1 MDNRGAIKRV
11 FPGNNTSQGFYS
23 FYHNILPDDA
33 TRLLIIKGGPGVG
46 KSTLMKKLGEAMID
60 MGYDTEYHHC
70 SSDNNSLDGV
80 VFPQIGVALI
90 DGTSP
95 HIVDPKHP
103 GAVDEIVHLG
113 EYWHEEGVRQYKAE
127 IMETT
132 RQVKTC
138 FQRAYRFL
146 KAAQVVYDDWE
157 AVVREGMDFGR
168 ANQLADDLV
177 RELFG
182 STRVASQI
190 GSVRRLFASAI
201 TPDGMMNY
209 LYSILGR
216 CQKKY
221 VIEGEPGSGKSVL
234 LEKVATAARERNHR
248 VELYHCPLNPA
259 KIEHVVIPSLS
270 TALTK
275 SIEPHTYTPSPGDT
289 IIDMNQCLSPDFL
302 KEYDERVGPN
312 TELFD
317 RLFARAIDFIR
328 QAKRAHDQMERYYI
342 ANMDFA
348 RIERLREQLLERVLR
363 YAREVELKAVDS

>member
-23 FYHNILPDDA
+23 FYDHILPEDA
-33 TRLLIIKGGPGVG
+33 TRFFIIKGGPGVG
-46 KSTLMKKLGEAMID
+46 KSTLMKKIGEAMIE

-103 GAVDEIVHLG
+103 GAVDEIVYLG
-113 EYWHEEGVRQYKAE
+113 DYWHEEGVRQCRTE
-127 IMETT
+127 IMEAN
-132 RQVKTC
+132 REVSIC
-138 FQRAYRFL
+138 FERAYRFL
-146 KAAQVVYDDWE
+146 RAAQVVYDDWE
-157 AVVREGMDFGR
+157 AVVGEGMDFAR
-168 ANQLADDLV
+168 ANQLADELI

-182 STRVASQI
+182 SMRVASRA

-216 CQKKY
+216 CHKKY
-221 VIEGEPGSGKSVL
+221 VIEGEPGTGKSVL
-234 LEKVATAARERNHR
+234 LEKVARAACERNHA
-248 VELYHCPLNPA
+248 VELYHCPLNPS
-259 KIEHVVIPSLS
+259 KIEHVIIPGLS

-275 SIEPHTYTPSPGDT
+275 SIEPHTYTPSKGDT
-289 IIDMNQCLSPDFL
+289 IIDMNQCLSYDFL
-302 KEYDERVGPN
+302 KAYPGRIATN
-312 TELFD
+312 SELFD
-317 RLFARAIDFIR
+317 RLFGHAISFIG
-328 QAKRAHDQMERYYI
+328 QAKRAHDRMERYYI
-342 ANMDFA
+342 ANMDFG
-348 RIERLREQLLERVLR
+348 RIEKLREQLLERILR
-363 YAREVELKAVDS
+363 YAREVELKAVD